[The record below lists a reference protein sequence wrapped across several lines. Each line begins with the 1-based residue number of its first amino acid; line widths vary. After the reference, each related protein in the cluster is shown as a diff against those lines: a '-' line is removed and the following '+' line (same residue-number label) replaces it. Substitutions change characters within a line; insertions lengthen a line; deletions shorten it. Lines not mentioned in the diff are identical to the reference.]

1 MLNNREWAILIWTA
15 VVLGWGLTH
24 KDVRSSM
31 LGVIRSFL
39 HPKILIPF
47 FAMFTY
53 IWAEIWLGSRL
64 ALWHHG
70 LAKDTV
76 VWAITSGVVMFFNYD
91 DAAKKPKF
99 FRRRLLKAFEIT
111 VFIEVLTSLFVMNIF
126 IEIALQPIIVFLA
139 VASVMAGYNDDFLVL
154 KKPANIMLA
163 MFGLF
168 AILFSF
174 THLVTHWAT
183 IDKGDLLRQFLLPV
197 WLTIGEL
204 PFVYLLSLYA
214 NYELAFLRINWAEK
228 NRRKSLSAKLALA
241 MALNVQTYKIEKFT
255 GGWPTQLLEAKG
267 FKARRKVIKRYISEQ
282 KHIQ

>member
-1 MLNNREWAILIWTA
+1 
-15 VVLGWGLTH
+15 
-24 KDVRSSM
+24 M